1 MRSVLSRYRI
11 MCFAAGVMSLLLWFV
26 ELPVKYV
33 FDLPTIEAKLNW
45 IPIVHGYVYAIYV
58 LATVNLAI
66 KAGWRPLRILKFVLA
81 GTLPIASFITE
92 KRAQRL
98 VENLETK

>member
-1 MRSVLSRYRI
+1 MRSVLTRYRI
-11 MCFAAGVMSLLLWFV
+11 MCFAAGVMSLLLWFI
-26 ELPVKYV
+26 ELPVKYAL
-33 FDLPTIEAKLNW
+33 DLPEVEAKVAW

-66 KAGWRPLRILKFVLA
+66 RAHWQPMRIIRFVLA

-92 KRAQRL
+92 RRAQNL
-98 VENLETK
+98 VKNL

>member
-1 MRSVLSRYRI
+1 

>member
-1 MRSVLSRYRI
+1 MSSVLNRYRI
-11 MCFAAGVMSLLLWFV
+11 MCFAAGVMSLLLWFI

-33 FDLPTIEAKLNW
+33 LDIPTLESKVLW

-66 KAGWRPLRILKFVLA
+66 KAKWQPLRIIGFVLA

-92 KRAQRL
+92 RRARKYAQ
-98 VENLETK
+98 NL